1 MISDRFRDRRVF
13 WCGDAAHIWVPF
25 AGYGTNAGIADAI
38 HLSWKLPG
46 VLNGWAEPAILDA
59 SELERQ
65 PVNQQASRY
74 AMNTSFTRKSLGSAI
89 PHNLQKL
96 GPEGE
101 AVRAH
106 SGKSAYEQNVG
117 QFRCGG
123 QLRIFLREF
132 SDYRVRRRGSPTRH
146 DLRLRPVHSFGLPHA
161 AGMVARWEDQCMTL
175 CGLLFTLL
183 RTDPAVETGSLL
195 AAAAQRGVPMVV
207 LDAGLEETA
216 SLCPWKLLSSRPD
229 QHAAWRGDELPND
242 SIALIDRVHS
252 ACGET

>member
-1 MISDRFRDRRVF
+1 MTPDRFRDRRVF

-38 HLSWKLPG
+38 HLSWKLAG

-59 SELERQ
+59 SELGRQ
-65 PVNQQASRY
+65 PVKQQVSRY

-123 QLRIFLREF
+123 QLRIFLQEL

-146 DLRLRPVHSFGLPHA
+146 DLRLSSSPQFR
-161 AGMVARWEDQCMTL
+161 
-175 CGLLFTLL
+175 
-183 RTDPAVETGSLL
+183 
-195 AAAAQRGVPMVV
+195 AAARRSYGCAVGRSVY
-207 LDAGLEETA
+207 DAL
-216 SLCPWKLLSSRPD
+216 RPT
-229 QHAAWRGDELPND
+229 
-242 SIALIDRVHS
+242 VHTS
-252 ACGET
+252 ANRSCG